1 MSGYKDF
8 ISVNIIGLDEA
19 VSRLNAL
26 PATIDA
32 ALHERTVLEGIG
44 GVLQTSARQT
54 IDEGGRPTRYKPL
67 AQSTINRRWNKE
79 QKKAPVQRK
88 NKQGIVSNDPLNNT
102 GELYQS
108 LRSEFSDGELF
119 LVSKGYLK
127 YHQFEEGRTKA
138 RFPARPVWGVQ
149 DEDNAEI
156 TDIIVAGIQRNL

>member
-32 ALHERTVLEGIG
+32 ALHDTKTLSEIGTQLLASGRRTI
-44 GVLQTSARQT
+44 A
-54 IDEGGRPTRYKPL
+54 EGGRPSRYKPL
-67 AQSTINRRWNKE
+67 AASTIARKKSSTPLINKGTL
-79 QKKAPVQRK
+79 R
-88 NKQGIVSNDPLNNT
+88 
-102 GELYQS
+102 QS
-108 LRSEFSDGELF
+108 LSYDVEGGSLY
-119 LVSKGYLK
+119 LTSVGYLK

-149 DEDNAEI
+149 DEDNDEI

>member
-8 ISVNIIGLDEA
+8 ISINIIGLDEA

-26 PATIDA
+26 PATVDD
-32 ALHERTVLEGIG
+32 ALHSQSVLEGIG

-54 IDEGGRPTRYKPL
+54 VDEGGRPTRYKPL
-67 AQSTINRRWNKE
+67 AQSTINRRWYKE
-79 QKKAPVQRK
+79 QRKAPGQRK
-88 NKQGIVSNDPLNNT
+88 NKQGIVSNDPLNDT

-108 LRSEFSDGELF
+108 LKTEFSGGALY

-127 YHQFEEGRTKA
+127 YHQFEDGRTKA